1 MTAGRPVCDAL
12 GSAASGGTPET
23 SAIAAIEYPCSDGK
37 PMAENDAQRDAIMY
51 AIQALRA
58 HFAHRPDVYV
68 SGDLLIY
75 YEEGNPRA
83 SVAPDTFVVLGAEKR
98 QRQTYKL
105 WEEPKAP
112 DFALEV
118 ASANTWRDDEGRKH
132 ALYERLGVR
141 EYWQY
146 DPTGGHLGVRLKGHR
161 LVGGVYEPQ
170 PVAESMDG
178 TFILGSETLG
188 LELRVRGE
196 EMYFLDPVTGRR
208 LLGHQEA
215 VAACQKEAAAR
226 QKEATARRAAES
238 RAEAAEIRLAEL
250 EALIARTR

>member
-1 MTAGRPVCDAL
+1 MSQAVLSP
-12 GSAASGGTPET
+12 
-23 SAIAAIEYPCSDGK
+23 AAIEYPCSDGN

-51 AIQALRA
+51 AIGALRI
-58 HFAHRPDVYV
+58 HFADRPNVYV

-118 ASANTWRDDEGRKH
+118 ASANTWRDHEGRSR
-132 ALYERLGVR
+132 ALYERRGVR
-141 EYWQY
+141 EYWQC
-146 DPTGGHLGVRLKGHR
+146 DPTGEHLGVRLKGHR
-161 LVGGVYEPQ
+161 LIGGVYEPQ
-170 PVAESMDG
+170 PVMESVDG
-178 TFILGSETLG
+178 TLMLRSETLG
-188 LELRVRGE
+188 LDLRVKGE
-196 EMYFLDPVTGRR
+196 EMRFLDPVTNQR
-208 LLGHQEA
+208 LPGHQEA

-226 QKEATARRAAES
+226 RAAES
-238 RAEAAEIRLAEL
+238 RAEQEAAARRAAEARLTEL
-250 EALIARTR
+250 ETLVGRTR

>member
-1 MTAGRPVCDAL
+1 MSQAVLSP
-12 GSAASGGTPET
+12 
-23 SAIAAIEYPCSDGK
+23 AAIEYPCSDGK

-51 AIQALRA
+51 AIGALRI
-58 HFAHRPDVYV
+58 HFADRPDVYV

-83 SVAPDTFVVLGAEKR
+83 SAAPDTFVVFGAENR

-105 WEEPKAP
+105 WEEPKVP

-178 TFILGSETLG
+178 TFILGSEALG

-208 LLGHQEA
+208 LPGHQEA
-215 VAACQKEAAAR
+215 VAACR
-226 QKEATARRAAES
+226 KEATARRAAEARAKAAEA
-238 RAEAAEIRLAEL
+238 RAEREAAARRAAEIRLAEL